1 MSLFLD
7 QLRNR
12 VLFLDGAMGTSI
24 HTLDLDLQ
32 RDYRGLENCTEILA
46 MTRPDAIQ
54 AIHES
59 FLAVGCDAV
68 ETDTFGAMPHVLC
81 EFGLENQTLEIN
93 RAAVK
98 IARAACDKF
107 STPDKPRFV
116 VGSMGPGTKLL
127 SLGQITWAAMLDS
140 YSQQVRGLLGES
152 RSSSPPEV
160 KTRMAGLAPGS
171 GGVDMLLIETCQDI
185 LQCKCAVNACVDVQK
200 ELGLWGTDQQVPIFV
215 QVTIETTGTML
226 LGTEISAAITALS
239 ALPIAGMGMN
249 CATGPTEM
257 AEHIKTLCQNF
268 RGRGY
273 VSVLPN
279 AGLPMMVEGQTV
291 FPLEPQPFAE
301 QLARYVTEDGVNLV
315 GGCCGTTPAHLKAVI
330 EKIGAAQPNKRDR
343 PPFTSLP
350 GAGDLLPVAQ
360 CSSLYSSVDL
370 KQETSILMIGE
381 RTNANGSKKFK
392 EMLAAE
398 DWDGLVSWARGE
410 VKGGAHVLDV
420 CVDYVGR
427 DGVKDMHEVVSRYVR
442 QVTVPLML
450 DSTEKA
456 VLEEGLKLAGGKCI
470 VNSINLEDGEKR
482 LDEVCP
488 LLHRYGAAVVAL
500 TIDEDRE
507 MGMAKTADRKL
518 EIAERIHGLC
528 VHKWK
533 LDERDIMFDPLTF
546 TIATG
551 NESDRKLGLETLDGI
566 ERIGK
571 RFPACGIV
579 LGLSNISFG
588 LKPAARQVLNS
599 VFLHEAVQRG
609 LTAAILHPSKIVPK
623 HKIAPEQW
631 DAAQWLI
638 FDRRGNERP
647 EGKAADFDPL
657 LYFIGLFPDDSGIA
671 KPQAAKENQTIED
684 RLKNHIIDGEKQD
697 LEAHLDEAMQKYDAL
712 AIINEHLLGGMKV
725 VGELF
730 GGGQMQLPFVLQSAE
745 VMKKA
750 VAYLEP
756 HMAKSGGTSKG
767 RLVLATVKGDVHDI
781 GKNLVD
787 IILTNNGYQVFN
799 LGIKQP
805 LEVILDAA
813 KEHQADAIGM
823 SGLLVKSVGVMRE
836 NLAEMANRGLKI
848 PTLVGGAAL
857 TRHYAETEL
866 RKTYGGPVYYG
877 RDAFEALHLMEQIGA
892 GNYAQLESD
901 IETRLTKR
909 AEVEAKVAA
918 SGGGKALKQAE
929 VGSAGVSVTPVE
941 QLPGVPFMGDRMVE
955 HIEIDAIVP
964 FVNKVAL
971 YRGQWGFKKGRMT
984 DEDYLKQMEEEVEPI
999 FRGLVEKAKA
1009 EEILKPAVVY
1019 GYYPVASEG
1028 NDVVVYDPQDEER
1041 EIERFTFPRQ
1051 QGRQRLCIS
1060 DFFQSETSG
1069 GGRDV
1074 LGLMCVTMGDEASRR
1089 AKQLFENHQ
1098 YKDYLFLHGLG
1109 VEMAE
1114 ALAEFWHKRMR
1125 EELGLAGDDASEIRQ
1140 LFTQHY
1146 RGSRYSFGYPACP
1159 DMSDQEKLFRLIQ
1172 PERIGCKL
1180 TENWQIDPEQSTSA
1194 IIVHHPQAKYFAV

>member
-7 QLRNR
+7 QLRKR

-24 HTLDLDLQ
+24 HTLDLDLE
-32 RDYRGLENCTEILA
+32 RDYRGLENCTEVLA
-46 MTRPDAIQ
+46 LTRPDAIG

-81 EFGLENQTLEIN
+81 EFGLEKQTLEIN

-140 YSQQVRGLLGES
+140 YSQQVRGLLD
-152 RSSSPPEV
+152 
-160 KTRMAGLAPGS
+160 TTS
-171 GGVDMLLIETCQDI
+171 GGRGADMLLIETCQDI

-200 ELGLWGTDQQVPIFV
+200 ELGIWGTADQVPIFV

-268 RGRGY
+268 RGF

-315 GGCCGTTPAHLKAVI
+315 GGCCGTTPAHLKTVI
-330 EKIGAAQPNKRDR
+330 EKVGNVKPKQRD
-343 PPFTSLP
+343 TQT
-350 GAGDLLPVAQ
+350 VAQ
-360 CSSLYSSVDL
+360 CSSLYSPVDL

-392 EMLAAE
+392 EMLAAD

-518 EIAERIHGLC
+518 EIAERIHDLC
-528 VHKWK
+528 VNKWN

-551 NESDRKLGLETLDGI
+551 NESDRKLGLETLAGI
-566 ERIGK
+566 ERISK

-599 VFLHEAVQRG
+599 VFLHEAVRRG
-609 LTAAILHPSKIVPK
+609 LTAAILHPSKILPK

-631 DAAQWLI
+631 DAAQWLV
-638 FDRRGNERP
+638 FDRRGDDRP

-657 LYFIGLFPDDSGIA
+657 LYFIGLFPDDDASA
-671 KPQAAKENQTIED
+671 KPQAAKANVTIED

-697 LEAHLDEAMQKYDAL
+697 LEAHLDEAMRKYDAL

-730 GGGQMQLPFVLQSAE
+730 GSGQMQLPFVLQSAE

-750 VAYLEP
+750 VSHLEP
-756 HMAKSGGTSKG
+756 HMARSEGTSKG

-813 KEHQADAIGM
+813 KQHKADAIGM

-836 NLAEMANRGLKI
+836 NLAEMANRGMKL

-877 RDAFEALHLMEQIGA
+877 RDAFEALHLMEQIHA
-892 GNYAQLESD
+892 GNYEQLEND

-918 SGGGKALKQAE
+918 SGGEKALKQAE
-929 VGSAGVSVTPVE
+929 VTSAGVSVESVE
-941 QLPGVPFMGDRMVE
+941 PPEVPFMGERVVE
-955 HIEIDAIVP
+955 RVEIDVIVP

-999 FRGLVEKAKA
+999 FRQLIGKVKE

-1019 GYYPVASEG
+1019 GYYPVASAG
-1028 NDVVVYDPQDEER
+1028 NDVVVYDPQDEEK

-1051 QGRQRLCIS
+1051 TGRQRLCIS
-1060 DFFQSETSG
+1060 DFFQSATS

-1089 AKQLFENHQ
+1089 ARQLFENHQ

-1114 ALAEFWHKRMR
+1114 ALAEYWHKRMR
-1125 EELGLAGDDASEIRQ
+1125 AEMGIGGEDSPDIRK

-1194 IIVHHPQAKYFAV
+1194 IIAHHPQAKYFAV